1 MQPHETDPDNPSFEP
16 AAPDIADPARAPAS
30 ESTSSAQYVRRD
42 QASTPP
48 ANNNPYQS
56 FASKLAPPSSQDGR
70 ALGHMKVPRGTLP
83 YAAWTSSSFNGSGL
97 DAAPPKSS
105 STHEVCGE
113 LQALPPRP
121 PPRPPPSSMAPISS
135 SLQLRRP
142 VHKLASLPY
151 AAWSGPSFM
160 NSERGSLVA
169 AAPPPESSSLF
180 NASTPA
186 SNPAATAAS
195 CQNFGASTSI
205 PAASSQHPSTRIHRL
220 DHQITPHN
228 YTSAKAASERSDT
241 FLLSERDEKRQKIT
255 QQKQVAAA
263 QLTDN
268 SNNPSA
274 SHHGLQ
280 AGHNHLVSPKDLI
293 WESMKRYCAMVLD
306 EESREFLGTAV
317 LFVQQPVHTDQHLEA
332 GLPRTC
338 KSAWVTSVNALAGRK
353 QVLVQNSNGESHLA
367 VLLLTSVT
375 FGLVFLSVHKMSGT
389 FGLAILS
396 MVTSP
401 SSLPHRSFVDAQHG
415 DLVYV
420 FGYEVNSEMEQAQT
434 MPVVHLK
441 LGRIVDAA
449 VIEPLLIS
457 SQLPRS
463 TLCSRRF
470 ERKQQIRDIRAQ

>member
-1 MQPHETDPDNPSFEP
+1 MSSRTLIVCNDAAGNQELHQCGVPGRVVQVIERQSFSEHIKKNHQMQPHETDPDNPSFEP

-121 PPRPPPSSMAPISS
+121 PPRPPPSSKICLQNLEGGSMAPISS

-228 YTSAKAASERSDT
+228 YTSAKASSERSDT

-274 SHHGLQ
+274 FHHGLQ
-280 AGHNHLVSPKDLI
+280 AGHNHLVSPKCCSISTSFYI
-293 WESMKRYCAMVLD
+293 W
-306 EESREFLGTAV
+306 
-317 LFVQQPVHTDQHLEA
+317 
-332 GLPRTC
+332 
-338 KSAWVTSVNALAGRK
+338 
-353 QVLVQNSNGESHLA
+353 
-367 VLLLTSVT
+367 
-375 FGLVFLSVHKMSGT
+375 
-389 FGLAILS
+389 
-396 MVTSP
+396 
-401 SSLPHRSFVDAQHG
+401 
-415 DLVYV
+415 
-420 FGYEVNSEMEQAQT
+420 
-434 MPVVHLK
+434 
-441 LGRIVDAA
+441 
-449 VIEPLLIS
+449 
-457 SQLPRS
+457 
-463 TLCSRRF
+463 
-470 ERKQQIRDIRAQ
+470 